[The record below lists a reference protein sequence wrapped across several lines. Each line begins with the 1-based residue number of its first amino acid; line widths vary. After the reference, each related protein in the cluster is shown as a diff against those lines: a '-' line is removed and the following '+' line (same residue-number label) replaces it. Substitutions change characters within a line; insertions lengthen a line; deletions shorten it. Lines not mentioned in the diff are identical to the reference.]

1 VSERT
6 YFSVRPF
13 TGNCRAV
20 YKRREHVVLG
30 VSPGNS
36 YFRVPLLT
44 DLLGWLG
51 GEFARVDV
59 VIPDSALLHAYAALG
74 YSAERAATKARGEL
88 NAVRNR
94 VVRAWQA
101 HGGPRPADGL
111 HMMSDLVGEPAYRS
125 ALARC
130 EAALAEDGELR
141 AACRAVSRD
150 VLLSQRPGIEPAAE
164 QVEKGMRYLI
174 AELPFFVA
182 SADIFGVPSSLCF
195 YHRPLPL
202 ADLIF
207 AGNTALTPSSR
218 QAYAIIR
225 PAKNSARGEL
235 SAGRSTYREH
245 RYGRVR

>member
-6 YFSVRPF
+6 NFSVRPL
-13 TGNCRAV
+13 TGNCRSI
-20 YKRREHVVLG
+20 YRRREHIVLG

-36 YFRVPLLT
+36 YFRVPLLS
-44 DLLGWLG
+44 DLLGWLCG
-51 GEFARVDV
+51 DFAQVDV
-59 VIPDSALLHAYAALG
+59 IIPDSALLHAYAALG
-74 YSAERAATKARGEL
+74 YTPERAAGKARGEL

-94 VVRAWQA
+94 VVRAWRT
-101 HGGPRPADGL
+101 HGGPRPGDGL
-111 HMMSDLVGEPAYRS
+111 HMMSDLVGRPAYRA
-125 ALARC
+125 ALAGC

-141 AACRAVSRD
+141 AVCRTVSRD
-150 VLLSQRPGIEPAAE
+150 VLLSQRPGIEPAPE

-182 SADIFGVPSSLCF
+182 SADIFTVPSSLCF

-207 AGNTALTPSSR
+207 SGSTTLKPSPR

-225 PAKNSARGEL
+225 PAGKNL
-235 SAGRSTYREH
+235 AGTPPAGPAPHEGAH
-245 RYGRVR
+245 TP